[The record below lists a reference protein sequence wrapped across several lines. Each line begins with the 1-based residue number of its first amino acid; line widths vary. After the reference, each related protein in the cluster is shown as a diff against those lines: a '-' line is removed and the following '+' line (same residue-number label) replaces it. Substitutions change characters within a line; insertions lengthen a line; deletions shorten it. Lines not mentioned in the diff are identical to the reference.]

1 MVTQEAFEKERL
13 HWEAEHARVGEYTKR
28 ERRLLL
34 EAFSR
39 NRRKAAA
46 PPPKPKQWKFKPRAP
61 PCFSKPRT
69 PSKTDD
75 CEWLHEKLRRLRHLE
90 KAWRERNEMAL
101 RAVCRRHCM
110 EYDTGRLPYADSSTE
125 LLELLS
131 KVGCYVDLA
140 IVAVLPR
147 KYLKVESFLKKVLTR
162 LLLGFQLRKQ
172 GDAFQQW
179 LEKDWE
185 LFYSID
191 EAPPAPAPAWRRR
204 PGFVLRRRRRR
215 RRTP

>member
-1 MVTQEAFEKERL
+1 
-13 HWEAEHARVGEYTKR
+13 
-28 ERRLLL
+28 
-34 EAFSR
+34 
-39 NRRKAAA
+39 
-46 PPPKPKQWKFKPRAP
+46 
-61 PCFSKPRT
+61 
-69 PSKTDD
+69 
-75 CEWLHEKLRRLRHLE
+75 
-90 KAWRERNEMAL
+90 
-101 RAVCRRHCM
+101 M

-191 EAPPAPAPAWRRR
+191 EAPAPAPSPAPAPA
-204 PGFVLRRRRRR
+204 P
-215 RRTP
+215 